1 MARDQLDV
9 ILAALGER
17 LEHVGRDAP
26 TALDLGSFRRPG
38 CREAFA
44 REVLHVPALLGWQ
57 REAFGACET
66 HSLLAVR
73 SANSCG
79 KTAWNLMTALYEC
92 FVNEALVL
100 YGSATW
106 RQNRQ
111 QGAKE
116 LKKML
121 AVAPALGGD
130 VYSYGLVTNRHAG
143 VVNFI
148 SGDDAS
154 ALQGYHDRRV
164 VVILDEFQG
173 SDDELLEAAFANISG
188 GDSTLIVTGNPLQFG
203 TPFHRLFTSGAP
215 GWWRRRVNAEEVLA
229 DSAQGAIHG
238 LVTKKWVDQMRWQY
252 GEESATFGSRV
263 RGEFPRTP
271 DDAMFPAEHVV
282 AAFERHRRGDLISV
296 VAKKRRVFGVD
307 IGASAEG
314 DESVIAIAKGGY
326 VEELV
331 TWREPDTMKS
341 VGRIIDTLRRRHVPL
356 TRSHSAMET
365 DLLATRE
372 GTALLEATPPGDPI
386 LYAGQ
391 PVTLRV
397 DEIGVGRG
405 VSDRLRE
412 AGYSCEPFNA
422 SRRSY
427 LPADA
432 DRYANVRAEAYDRFR
447 TLLVR
452 GSVALPYDALLEEE
466 LLTARAFT
474 NSSGRLQV
482 ISKAEWRIVLG
493 RSPDRLDAVV
503 IAVAASG
510 IPVFESPDVALVAW

>member
-1 MARDQLDV
+1 MRRDQLDV

-17 LEHVGRDAP
+17 LEHVGRDAVA
-26 TALDLGSFRRPG
+26 ALDLASFRG
-38 CREAFA
+38 AGGREAFA

-57 REAFGACET
+57 LEGFRACES

-130 VYSYGLVTNRHAG
+130 VYSYGLVTDRHVG

-148 SGDDAS
+148 GGDDAS

-188 GDSTLIVTGNPLQFG
+188 GDSSLIVTGNPLQFG

-215 GWWRRRVNAEEVLA
+215 GWWRRRVSAEEVLA
-229 DSAQGAIHG
+229 DPAHDAIHG
-238 LVTKKWVDQMRWQY
+238 LVTKNWIDQMRWQY

-282 AAFERHRRGDLISV
+282 AAFERHRRGELVST
-296 VAKKRRVFGVD
+296 VANKRRVFGID

-314 DESVIAIAKGGY
+314 DESVIAMARGGY

-331 TWREPDTMKS
+331 TWREPDTMRS
-341 VGRIIDTLRRRHVPL
+341 VGRIIDALRKRQVPL
-356 TRSHSAMET
+356 TRFHSSMET

-372 GTALLEATPPGDPI
+372 GTALLESTPPGDPI
-386 LYAGQ
+386 LYVGN

-412 AGYSCEPFNA
+412 AGFSCEPFNA

-427 LPADA
+427 LPSDA

-447 TLLVR
+447 TMLVR
-452 GSVALPYDALLEEE
+452 GQIALPYDPLLEEE
-466 LLTARAFT
+466 LLTCRAFT

-503 IAVAASG
+503 MAVAASG
-510 IPVFESPDVALVAW
+510 IPTFEPCETGSVAF